1 LNTFGCEIVPQLVIC
16 RKCGATLFESKDELK
31 PLEDIIQMHDGRCPD
46 CKKRLSYVPKK
57 IEVKPVNAPNRMNPF
72 EPRKDK
78 SSKKESFS
86 RTTKSA
92 RKRNL
97 YVSSRPRSGG
107 IWGTE

>member
-1 LNTFGCEIVPQLVIC
+1 
-16 RKCGATLFESKDELK
+16 
-31 PLEDIIQMHDGRCPD
+31 MHDGRCPD